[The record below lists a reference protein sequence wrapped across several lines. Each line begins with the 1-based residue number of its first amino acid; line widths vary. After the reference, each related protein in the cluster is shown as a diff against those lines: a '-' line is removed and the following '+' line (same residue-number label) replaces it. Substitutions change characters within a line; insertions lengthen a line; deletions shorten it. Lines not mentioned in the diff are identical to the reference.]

1 MKEQR
6 NREERKEDG
15 KQRRYKE
22 SGKEVMQGKGKKDV
36 AAKARFVALCGM
48 MTALA
53 FLFSYVETLI
63 PINLGAPGIKLGL
76 ANLVTMVSF
85 YLLGTPAAV
94 VITLVRVILTGFTFG
109 NMSMMMYSLAG
120 SCVSLIL
127 MILVRQKNWFSPV
140 GVSILGGVGHN
151 VGQLA
156 VAAAVLESRTLF
168 YYVPV
173 LLIAGMAAGAV
184 IGILCGRMVKRLVS
198 LPDLR

>member
-1 MKEQR
+1 MEEQR

-22 SGKEVMQGKGKKDV
+22 SGKEVMQGKGKKDA

-53 FLFSYVETLI
+53 FLFDYVETLI
-63 PINLGAPGIKLGL
+63 PI
-76 ANLVTMVSF
+76 
-85 YLLGTPAAV
+85 
-94 VITLVRVILTGFTFG
+94 
-109 NMSMMMYSLAG
+109 SLAG

-168 YYVPV
+168 YYLPV

>member
-1 MKEQR
+1 MEVTHCARKSEKDMEEQR
-6 NREERKEDG
+6 KEE
-15 KQRRYKE
+15 
-22 SGKEVMQGKGKKDV
+22 KKKNDA

-53 FLFSYVETLI
+53 FLFGYVETLI

-76 ANLVTMVSF
+76 ANLVTMVSL

-94 VITLVRVILTGFTFG
+94 VITLVRVVLTGFTFG

-120 SCVSLIL
+120 AFVSLLL
-127 MILVRQKNWFSPV
+127 MILVRKKSWFSPT
-140 GVSILGGVGHN
+140 GVSIVGGVGHN

-168 YYVPV
+168 YYLPV
-173 LLIAGMAAGAV
+173 LLIAGVVAGAV
-184 IGILCGRMVKRLVS
+184 IGILCGRMVKRLVR